1 LSGRDRARAEAQLA
15 EAETVLSGVHNPS
28 IFALIDCSRAK
39 GMLLQNSGDIPAAI
53 AAVEQGLASLNDSS
67 VRTQTG
73 REILLT
79 QLSGFYRATDRFK
92 EAAAISE
99 ELVRLVRASGRAG
112 SLVEFT
118 HLNIHAGNLNRL
130 GEVSQATEVYEEL
143 LQRLERA
150 EIPNFQPVGFKSN
163 YGNSLWR
170 LGHSQRALELAEA
183 DLVLAQRA
191 GNTASAALSHYLAS
205 RALLQLG
212 RVDESRMRLVAAESV
227 WRLDPK
233 MNARVLREGAV
244 QLAEIELI
252 DGKLPQAKQDIDAVL
267 AGVGYPQRKDAPGI
281 DRSLRLASRIYRGLG
296 DATKAQQFADE
307 ALNYSRR
314 IARDEKRSADVGQ
327 AALLRAQAL
336 ADQNRYAEASND
348 AALALEALRNGFG
361 IDHPDAKESVNL
373 LARLKAAPR

>member
-1 LSGRDRARAEAQLA
+1 
-15 EAETVLSGVHNPS
+15 
-28 IFALIDCSRAK
+28 
-39 GMLLQNSGDIPAAI
+39 
-53 AAVEQGLASLNDSS
+53 
-67 VRTQTG
+67 
-73 REILLT
+73 
-79 QLSGFYRATDRFK
+79 
-92 EAAAISE
+92 
-99 ELVRLVRASGRAG
+99 
-112 SLVEFT
+112 
-118 HLNIHAGNLNRL
+118 
-130 GEVSQATEVYEEL
+130 L

-281 DRSLRLASRIYRGLG
+281 DRSLRLASRIYR
-296 DATKAQQFADE
+296 
-307 ALNYSRR
+307 
-314 IARDEKRSADVGQ
+314 
-327 AALLRAQAL
+327 
-336 ADQNRYAEASND
+336 
-348 AALALEALRNGFG
+348 
-361 IDHPDAKESVNL
+361 
-373 LARLKAAPR
+373 